1 MSHTPRI
8 ISLSYPITPSPPRSP
23 FYFFTLLLFYLSM
36 PFPVYIAAL
45 GLLFLVLFSAEYLLS
60 LVGIIRFDPYYLMWP
75 LLAVACFVTAL
86 LWFGLASLMRYA
98 SRERR
103 QMRAVVRAA
112 EAAMGCR
119 AYSDHWWHVLFVDT
133 SLNISYSR
141 RQHNYQFFCSFL
153 QIPPTGAPEWFD
165 AEMQALRQRLAELS
179 ADLSLDTSEPVGMVA
194 AVAVT
199 IPASQ
204 LTRDLVAPLCR
215 LLNDVHARSWHDN
228 YYIHMA
234 TDKADFYAEVDYS
247 VCRAVF
253 RFSDGR
259 TLCVTPATADEA
271 VNHLPEELCIL
282 LDYTAYDLSPA
293 ILISRAAF
301 EQQLPADV

>member
-1 MSHTPRI
+1 MSHIPRI
-8 ISLSYPITPSPPRSP
+8 ISLSYPITHSPPRSP
-23 FYFFTLLLFYLSM
+23 FYFFTLSM
-36 PFPVYIAAL
+36 PFPVYIAIL

-60 LVGIIRFDPYYLMWP
+60 LAGIIRFDPYYLMWP

-86 LWFGLASLMRYA
+86 LWFGLASLTRYA

-112 EAAMGCR
+112 EGAMGCR

-133 SLNISYSR
+133 SLNISYNR
-141 RQHNYQFFCSFL
+141 RQHNYQLFCSFL

-194 AVAVT
+194 EVAVT

-215 LLNDVHARSWHDN
+215 LLNDVHVRSWHDN

-234 TDKADFYAEVDYS
+234 TDETDFYAEVDYS

-301 EQQLPADV
+301 EQQLHVDV